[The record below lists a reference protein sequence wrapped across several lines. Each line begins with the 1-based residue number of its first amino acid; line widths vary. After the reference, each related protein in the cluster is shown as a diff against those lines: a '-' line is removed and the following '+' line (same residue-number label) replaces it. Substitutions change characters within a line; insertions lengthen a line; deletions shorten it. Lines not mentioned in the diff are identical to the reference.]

1 MSKKQC
7 CIIFITAILFSIF
20 TNELNKYYVKQ
31 NNPENNISNTKSLV
45 EDATIWSIDNEWYL
59 PHIKYIFSG
68 EGYTLDPNNPEMKVR
83 RTPGYP
89 LFYGLHYIIF
99 KEKLSFFY
107 IRYTQVLIFALAA
120 LLLALSVYNFSKNSQ
135 WAFITGLLYGLS
147 PFIAIYNYFTIT
159 EAIFPSLV
167 VFSIYFFS
175 RFFANNKLKH
185 LFFCGIFLGI
195 TFLTRPLT
203 GIVLIGF
210 GFALL
215 VYVKNLKKT
224 FIYVSVLVGGFC
236 TLISPWVVRNYY
248 VTNGEIIIA
257 EKIYYGAPMS
267 AGRSHIS
274 HFSLVST
281 WLNPQN
287 NYSSIINI
295 EKEVLLNH
303 SPYKLDS
310 IIDNYIDTWPKSAFK
325 GYTKADLKEAIIS
338 CHQCWINKDAY
349 LKENPNAKIKDRLNL
364 PCEDEVAKNF
374 KMLKEKYVRSAPF
387 AYYIIQP
394 LILTKEAIFHS
405 HSTAFAS
412 LNPKSKDFNFVQIFI
427 KSIMYLMNVF
437 LFISVL
443 IIFLFSKNKPS
454 NFLVLTSVISLI
466 IIFVFIMRS
475 FEVRYFLG
483 VYPLMY
489 ISLGYLIYRFKYYFY
504 KMFKNNIDY

>member
-7 CIIFITAILFSIF
+7 FIVFLTAILFSVV
-20 TNELNKYYVKQ
+20 TNEINKYYVKQ

-59 PHIKYIFSG
+59 PHIKHIFSG

-120 LLLALSVYNFSKNSQ
+120 LLLGLSVYNFSKNSQ

-167 VFSIYFFS
+167 VFSVYFFS

-195 TFLTRPLT
+195 TFLTRPLS

-210 GFALL
+210 VFALL
-215 VYVKNLKKT
+215 VYTQNLKKT

-236 TLISPWVVRNYY
+236 LLISPWVVRNYC

-257 EKIYYGAPMS
+257 EKIYYGAPMDN
-267 AGRSHIS
+267 GRSHMS
-274 HFSLVST
+274 HFSLCGT
-281 WLNPQN
+281 WRNPQN
-287 NYSSIINI
+287 NYSEIINI
-295 EKEVLLNH
+295 EKKVLLNH

-310 IIDNYIDTWPKSAFK
+310 IIDNYINTWPNSAFK
-325 GYTKADLKEAIIS
+325 EYTKDDLKEAIIS

-349 LKENPNAKIKDRLNL
+349 LKENPNAKRKDWLNL
-364 PCEDEVAKNF
+364 PCEDKVVNNF
-374 KMLKEKYVRSAPF
+374 KMLKEKYVSSAPF

-394 LILTKEAIFHS
+394 LTLIKEAIFNS
-405 HSTAFAS
+405 HSTAFGS
-412 LNPKSKDFNFVQIFI
+412 LNPVNKDFNFVQIFI
-427 KSIMYLMNVF
+427 KSMMYLMNFF
-437 LFISVL
+437 LFMSVL
-443 IIFLFSKNKPS
+443 FFFLFSKNKPLKV
-454 NFLVLTSVISLI
+454 LVFASVISLI
-466 IIFVFIMRS
+466 LFLVLIFRS
-475 FEVRYFLG
+475 YEVRYFL
-483 VYPLMY
+483 VVFPLMY
-489 ISLGYLIYRFKYYFY
+489 ISLGYLILRLKTIFIKCLMEYR
-504 KMFKNNIDY
+504 

>member
-20 TNELNKYYVKQ
+20 TNELNKYDVKQ

-59 PHIKYIFSG
+59 PHIKHIFSG

-107 IRYTQVLIFALAA
+107 IKYTQVLIFALAA

-135 WAFITGLLYGLS
+135 WAFITGTLYGLS

-195 TFLTRPLT
+195 TFLTRPLS
-203 GIVLIGF
+203 GIILIGF
-210 GFALL
+210 GFTLL
-215 VYVKNLKKT
+215 VYTWNFKKT

-267 AGRSHIS
+267 NGRSHIS
-274 HFSLVST
+274 HWSLTDT
-281 WLNPQN
+281 WMNPQN

-295 EKEVLLNH
+295 EKEVLQNY

-310 IIDNYIDTWPKSAFK
+310 IIDNYIDSWPNSAFK
-325 GYTKADLKEAIIS
+325 GYTKVDFKEAIIS

-349 LKENPNAKIKDRLNL
+349 LKENPNAKRKDWLNL
-364 PCEDEVAKNF
+364 PCEDKVANNF
-374 KMLKEKYVRSAPF
+374 KMLKEKYISSAPF

-394 LILTKEAIFHS
+394 LTLIKEAIFHS
-405 HSTAFAS
+405 HSTAFGS
-412 LNPKSKDFNFVQIFI
+412 LNPLNKDFNFIQIFI
-427 KSIMYLMNVF
+427 KSIMYLMNFF
-437 LFISVL
+437 LFMSVL
-443 IIFLFSKNKPS
+443 FFFLFSKNKPLKV
-454 NFLVLTSVISLI
+454 LVFASVISLI
-466 IIFVFIMRS
+466 LFLVLIFRS
-475 FEVRYFLG
+475 YEVRYFLS
-483 VYPLMY
+483 VFPLMY
-489 ISLGYLIYRFKYYFY
+489 ISLGYLILRLKTIFIKCLMEYR
-504 KMFKNNIDY
+504 

>member
-7 CIIFITAILFSIF
+7 YIIFIIAILFSLI

-31 NNPENNISNTKSLV
+31 NNPENNIGNTKSLV
-45 EDATIWSIDNEWYL
+45 ENATIWSIDNEWYL
-59 PHIKYIFSG
+59 PHIKHVFNE

-99 KEKLSFFY
+99 KEKLSFVC

-175 RFFANNKLKH
+175 RFFSNKKLKD

-195 TFLTRPLT
+195 TFLTRPLS
-203 GIVLIGF
+203 GIILIGF

-224 FIYVSVLVGGFC
+224 FIYVSLIVGGFC

-257 EKIYYGAPMS
+257 EKIYYGAPMDN
-267 AGRSHIS
+267 GRSHMS
-274 HFSLVST
+274 HFSLVDT
-281 WLNPQN
+281 WRNPQN
-287 NYSSIINI
+287 NYSEIINI
-295 EKEVLLNH
+295 EKEVLFNH
-303 SPYKLDS
+303 PPYKLDS
-310 IIDNYIDTWPKSAFK
+310 IIDNYINIWSEFAFK

-349 LKENPNAKIKDRLNL
+349 LKENPNAKRKDWLNL
-364 PCEDEVAKNF
+364 SCEDKVVNNF
-374 KMLKEKYVRSAPF
+374 KMLKEKYVSAAPF
-387 AYYIIQP
+387 AYYVIQP
-394 LILTKEAIFHS
+394 LKLITAAVFNS
-405 HSTAFAS
+405 HSTAFGS
-412 LNPKSKDFNFVQIFI
+412 LNPKNRDFNFIQIFI
-427 KSIMYLMNVF
+427 KCIMYLMNVF
-437 LFISVL
+437 LFMSVL
-443 IIFLFSKNKPS
+443 FFLFFSKNKPL
-454 NFLVLTSVISLI
+454 NVLVFISVISLNI
-466 IIFVFIMRS
+466 LFVLIFRS
-475 FEVRYFLG
+475 FEIRYFLG

-489 ISLGYLIYRFKYYFY
+489 ISLGYLIYRLKNYFVNIFKR
-504 KMFKNNIDY
+504 I

>member
-7 CIIFITAILFSIF
+7 CIIFITAILFSLV
-20 TNELNKYYVKQ
+20 TNELNKYYIKQ
-31 NNPENNISNTKSLV
+31 NNPENNIGNTKSLV
-45 EDATIWSIDNEWYL
+45 ENATIWSIDNEWYL
-59 PHIKYIFSG
+59 PHIKHVFNE

-99 KEKLSFFY
+99 KEKLSFVC

-175 RFFANNKLKH
+175 RFFSNKKLKD

-195 TFLTRPLT
+195 TFLTRPLS
-203 GIVLIGF
+203 GIILIGF

-224 FIYVSVLVGGFC
+224 FIYVAVLVGGFC

-248 VTNGEIIIA
+248 ITNGEIIIA

-267 AGRSHIS
+267 NGRSHIS
-274 HFSLVST
+274 HFSLVGT
-281 WLNPQN
+281 WANPQN
-287 NYSSIINI
+287 IYTQIISI
-295 EKEVLLNH
+295 EKEVLVNH

-310 IIDNYIDTWPKSAFK
+310 IIDNYIDTWPNSAFK
-325 GYTKADLKEAIIS
+325 EYTKDDLKEAIIS
-338 CHQCWINKDAY
+338 CHQCWINKVTY
-349 LKENPNAKIKDRLNL
+349 LQENPNAKRKDWLNL
-364 PCEDEVAKNF
+364 PCEDKVTNNF
-374 KMLKEKYVRSAPF
+374 KTLKEKYVSAAPF
-387 AYYIIQP
+387 AYYVIQP
-394 LILTKEAIFHS
+394 LKLITAAIFNS
-405 HSTAFAS
+405 NSSAFCS
-412 LNPKSKDFNFVQIFI
+412 LNPKNRDFNFIQIFI

-437 LFISVL
+437 LFMSVL
-443 IIFLFSKNKPS
+443 FFFLFSKNKPLK
-454 NFLVLTSVISLI
+454 FLVFATVISLI
-466 IIFVFIMRS
+466 IFIVLINRTY
-475 FEVRYFLG
+475 EVRYFLG
-483 VYPLMY
+483 VHPLMY
-489 ISLGYLIYRFKYYFY
+489 ISLGYLTFRLKTISIKYL
-504 KMFKNNIDY
+504 KRKSSL

>member
-7 CIIFITAILFSIF
+7 CIIFITAILFSVV
-20 TNELNKYYVKQ
+20 TNEINKYYVKQ
-31 NNPENNISNTKSLV
+31 NNPENNFSNTKLLV

-59 PHIKYIFSG
+59 PHIKHIFSG

-135 WAFITGLLYGLS
+135 WAFITGILYGLS

-203 GIVLIGF
+203 GIILIGF
-210 GFALL
+210 VFALL
-215 VYVKNLKKT
+215 VYTWNFKKT

-257 EKIYYGAPMS
+257 EKIYYGASMLD
-267 AGRSHIS
+267 GRSSSAHRELI
-274 HFSLVST
+274 ST
-281 WLNPQN
+281 WTNPLNINLEKVSLRNLLNKTQ
-287 NYSSIINI
+287 STKIINS
-295 EKEVLLNH
+295 L
-303 SPYKLDS
+303 
-310 IIDNYIDTWPKSAFK
+310 IDEYINIWPKHVFK
-325 GYTKADLKEAIIS
+325 GYTKNELKEAILAEAQ
-338 CHQCWINKDAY
+338 CHRYKKNY
-349 LKENPNAKIKDRLNL
+349 LKDYPNAKIKKWLNF
-364 PCEDEVAKNF
+364 PCEDESFNKF
-374 KMLKEKYVRSAPF
+374 ISLKKKYVSEAPF

-394 LILTKEAIFHS
+394 LTLIKEAIFHS
-405 HSTAFAS
+405 HSTAFGS
-412 LNPKSKDFNFVQIFI
+412 LNPVNRDFNFIQIFI
-427 KSIMYLMNVF
+427 KSMMYLINVF
-437 LFISVL
+437 LFMSVL
-443 IIFLFSKNKPS
+443 IFFLFSKNKPLK
-454 NFLVLTSVISLI
+454 FLVLTSVISLI
-466 IIFVFIMRS
+466 IFFVLIMRS

-489 ISLGYLIYRFKYYFY
+489 ISLSYFVLKLINQMNFNK
-504 KMFKNNIDY
+504 KII

>member
-1 MSKKQC
+1 MSRKQC
-7 CIIFITAILFSIF
+7 YIIFITAILFSIT
-20 TNELNKYYVKQ
+20 TNELNKY
-31 NNPENNISNTKSLV
+31 SLKSHPKSIV
-45 EDATIWSIDNEWYL
+45 EDATIYSVDSYNYL
-59 PHIKYIFSG
+59 DPIKYMLSRK
-68 EGYTLDPNNPEMKVR
+68 GYTRNPRNPEMRVR
-83 RTPGYP
+83 RTPFYP
-89 LFYGLHYIIF
+89 LFYGLHYVIF

-195 TFLTRPLT
+195 TFLTRPLS

-210 GFALL
+210 VFALL
-215 VYVKNLKKT
+215 VYTQNLKKT

-236 TLISPWVVRNYY
+236 LLISPWVVRNYY

-257 EKIYYGAPMS
+257 EKIYYGAPMDN
-267 AGRSHIS
+267 GRSHMS
-274 HFSLVST
+274 HFSLCGT
-281 WLNPQN
+281 WRNPQN
-287 NYSSIINI
+287 NYSEIINI
-295 EKEVLLNH
+295 EKKVLLNH

-310 IIDNYIDTWPKSAFK
+310 IIDNYINTWPNSAFK
-325 GYTKADLKEAIIS
+325 EYTKDDLKEAIIS

-349 LKENPNAKIKDRLNL
+349 LKENPNAKRKDWLNL
-364 PCEDEVAKNF
+364 PCEDKVVNNF
-374 KMLKEKYVRSAPF
+374 KMLKEKYVSSAPF

-394 LILTKEAIFHS
+394 LTLIKEAIFHS
-405 HSTAFAS
+405 HSTAFGS
-412 LNPKSKDFNFVQIFI
+412 LNPVNKDFNFVQIFI

-443 IIFLFSKNKPS
+443 FFFLFSKNKPLKV
-454 NFLVLTSVISLI
+454 LVFASVISLI
-466 IIFVFIMRS
+466 LFLVLIFRS
-475 FEVRYFLG
+475 YEVRYFLG
-483 VYPLMY
+483 VFPLMY
-489 ISLGYLIYRFKYYFY
+489 ISLGYLILRLKTIFIKCLMEYR
-504 KMFKNNIDY
+504 

>member
-7 CIIFITAILFSIF
+7 FIVFLTAILFSVV
-20 TNELNKYYVKQ
+20 TNEINKYYVKQ

-59 PHIKYIFSG
+59 PHIKHIFSR

-89 LFYGLHYIIF
+89 LFYGLHFIIF

-120 LLLALSVYNFSKNSQ
+120 LLLGLSVYNFSKNSQ

-167 VFSIYFFS
+167 VFSVYFFS
-175 RFFANNKLKH
+175 RYFANNKLKH

-210 GFALL
+210 VFALL
-215 VYVKNLKKT
+215 VYTQNLKKT

-236 TLISPWVVRNYY
+236 LLISPWVVRNYY

-257 EKIYYGAPMS
+257 EKIYYGAPMDN
-267 AGRSHIS
+267 GRSHMS
-274 HFSLVST
+274 HFSLCGT
-281 WLNPQN
+281 WRNPQN

-303 SPYKLDS
+303 SPHKLDS
-310 IIDNYIDTWPKSAFK
+310 IIDNYINTWPNSAFK
-325 GYTKADLKEAIIS
+325 EYTKDDLKEAIIS

-349 LKENPNAKIKDRLNL
+349 LKENPNAKRKDWLNL
-364 PCEDEVAKNF
+364 PCEDKVVNNF
-374 KMLKEKYVRSAPF
+374 KMLKEKYVSSAPF

-394 LILTKEAIFHS
+394 LTLIKEAIFHS
-405 HSTAFAS
+405 HSTAFGS
-412 LNPKSKDFNFVQIFI
+412 LNPVNKDFNFVQIFI
-427 KSIMYLMNVF
+427 KSMMYLMNFF
-437 LFISVL
+437 LFISIL
-443 IIFLFSKNKPS
+443 FFFLFSKNNPLKV
-454 NFLVLTSVISLI
+454 LVFASVISLI
-466 IIFVFIMRS
+466 LFLVLIFRS
-475 FEVRYFLG
+475 YEVRYFL
-483 VYPLMY
+483 VVFPLMY
-489 ISLGYLIYRFKYYFY
+489 ISLGYLILRLKTIFIKCLMEYR
-504 KMFKNNIDY
+504 